1 MTKNGQKM
9 GFFSKIDKNG
19 NKQKK
24 FLFNF
29 QMIAMEL
36 PVEAKFVD
44 MKAYVIWMK
53 NTLMAI
59 LAIVQMILKAED
71 VKFTLYV
78 RIQGAV
84 KIKPNV
90 GWNQPTLNVTAPMD
104 ILVTFVKQVC
114 KYYVILFYLYLGY

>member
-1 MTKNGQKM
+1 MI
-9 GFFSKIDKNG
+9 FSRLKKKH
-19 NKQKK
+19 KQKK

-36 PVEAKFVD
+36 PVEVKFAD

-59 LAIVQMILKAED
+59 LVIVQMILKAED

-114 KYYVILFYLYLGY
+114 ITEILFYSYLGY

>member
-1 MTKNGQKM
+1 
-9 GFFSKIDKNG
+9 
-19 NKQKK
+19 
-24 FLFNF
+24 
-29 QMIAMEL
+29 
-36 PVEAKFVD
+36 
-44 MKAYVIWMK
+44 
-53 NTLMAI
+53 
-59 LAIVQMILKAED
+59 MILKAED

-114 KYYVILFYLYLGY
+114 KYYVILFYLYRVREG

>member
-1 MTKNGQKM
+1 
-9 GFFSKIDKNG
+9 
-19 NKQKK
+19 
-24 FLFNF
+24 
-29 QMIAMEL
+29 MIAMEL
-36 PVEAKFVD
+36 PVEEKFVD

-114 KYYVILFYLYLGY
+114 KYYVILFYLYRVREG

>member
-1 MTKNGQKM
+1 
-9 GFFSKIDKNG
+9 
-19 NKQKK
+19 
-24 FLFNF
+24 
-29 QMIAMEL
+29 MIAMEL

-44 MKAYVIWMK
+44 MKAYVTWMK

-59 LAIVQMILKAED
+59 LAIAQMILKVED

-114 KYYVILFYLYLGY
+114 IM

>member
-1 MTKNGQKM
+1 MAIYESK
-9 GFFSKIDKNG
+9 GFRIFYPKIEK
-19 NKQKK
+19 KTPKK
-24 FLFNF
+24 FLFDF
-29 QMIAMEL
+29 QMIVMEL

-44 MKAYVIWMK
+44 MKAYVTWMK

-59 LAIVQMILKAED
+59 LAIAQMILKVED

-114 KYYVILFYLYLGY
+114 IM